1 MAGGEEGFAEV
12 AGDDF
17 FPVAHGGEADAG
29 VPAAQYIDVSRYVLE
44 LDGGEDSR
52 GYPIVYRLGMTGVCW
67 LVLCGTGII
76 LYYNRCNQ
84 ERFQQLGDAG
94 RVHSIRFT
102 MMGAS
107 CSSEF
112 RKTIV
117 AGPQAIRGR

>member
-17 FPVAHGGEADAG
+17 FTVANGGEVDAG
-29 VPAAQYIDVSRYVLE
+29 IPAAQYIDVRRYMLE
-44 LDGGEDSR
+44 LGGGEDSR
-52 GYPIVYRLGMTGVCW
+52 VFPIVYCFEMTGVCE
-67 LVLCGTGII
+67 LVLCNTGII
-76 LYYNRCNQ
+76 LYYNRCNE
-84 ERFQQLGDAG
+84 ERFQQLCDAG

-102 MMGAS
+102 MMGAT

-117 AGPQAIRGR
+117 AGPQEIRGR